1 MLQWL
6 QEMIMRE
13 SVKKGVGFPSLI
25 DRLGIGRVGLVNCLT
40 FMRLINSPVVSFN
53 SVHEP
58 VHVFF
63 CVRVC
68 VCVPVQEEYLRMTT

>member
-1 MLQWL
+1 
-6 QEMIMRE
+6 MRE

-53 SVHEP
+53 SVH
-58 VHVFF
+58 VFF
-63 CVRVC
+63 FVCAC